1 MADGGMS
8 LKGLRA
14 KLVAA
19 AQAQADERRSQS
31 VTSPVSSDSTPI
43 LAKAPTKPV
52 IDGSILKTVERQ
64 RLAKERREERDKE
77 VAAREFQLLEKEKKA
92 RLQYEKQVEER
103 QKKLDEQ
110 KQKEQQKRVAVEEKR
125 KQKQEEEKVHYEAVM
140 RRTLE
145 RSQRLEQRQKRWSWG
160 GALATEKE
168 NSDGVP
174 EHSLTPSLNLS
185 DCPPPS
191 SDSQAST
198 EDGSAID
205 KRSPSTANVMK
216 QVQPGMSKR
225 LSSSSTALLNSPD
238 KSTVDKKRSSSL
250 NRLAGNPRPSQ
261 SDKKEEVQARRSQ
274 NSPLESNII
283 SRLLTP
289 TQSSLAR
296 SKSAATLSEAG
307 QSSAASARP
316 INPPV
321 NPPNKP
327 LRSRSTDRQ
336 TPTPEAKDTTIEAIQ
351 KQIKEKRPSSPA
363 STSRRRS
370 PSPNLSKKLSW
381 PASTPKSSSPAAGAK
396 RPPSPPS
403 TGAKRS
409 TSPSTVKSSPKN
421 RAASPSSFRQHP
433 PSPPSVQ
440 KPLPIHRVPA
450 ASTAAKKKT
459 EKEGKPKA
467 KAEGA
472 GSEHSIGHV
481 SEKEPSAPSNKT
493 KDPEQKPGTTSA
505 EEAAKILAVNRRLAR
520 EQKEREEQERLQLEE
535 AKRYREEQLKRE
547 AAEMSARSREEV
559 CMQEEERK
567 LADEEN
573 EKKAEEERIYR
584 EQEERERFADLQ
596 LQREEA
602 ETKASEETE
611 RQKVERDRIT
621 QQLQQERLARRKRIA
636 EIMTRTRTPDQ
647 GESKKTDSGTAEES
661 SEDERRNDD
670 ADDVDSTDEIDELQ
684 DNVQDCAEWSDE
696 AAVGEETE
704 LNGVDKTNDTR
715 GCLNKEQTVDVSPM
729 PKEGDV
735 SKRLHVNEVG
745 EGVGH
750 PNGKASTWILQDYI
764 DLDVCSKVTKL
775 AVTPCNADDCNQNLI
790 DTTGIPDSHIIA
802 LEENGGVTSFT
813 KPIEETSGL

>member
-168 NSDGVP
+168 NSD
-174 EHSLTPSLNLS
+174 
-185 DCPPPS
+185 
-191 SDSQAST
+191 
-198 EDGSAID
+198 AID

-238 KSTVDKKRSSSL
+238 KT
-250 NRLAGNPRPSQ
+250 
-261 SDKKEEVQARRSQ
+261 
-274 NSPLESNII
+274 
-283 SRLLTP
+283 
-289 TQSSLAR
+289 
-296 SKSAATLSEAG
+296 
-307 QSSAASARP
+307 SARP

>member
-238 KSTVDKKRSSSL
+238 KKSHLCPRS
-250 NRLAGNPRPSQ
+250 
-261 SDKKEEVQARRSQ
+261 
-274 NSPLESNII
+274 
-283 SRLLTP
+283 
-289 TQSSLAR
+289 
-296 SKSAATLSEAG
+296 
-307 QSSAASARP
+307 ASARP

>member
-168 NSDGVP
+168 NSD
-174 EHSLTPSLNLS
+174 
-185 DCPPPS
+185 
-191 SDSQAST
+191 
-198 EDGSAID
+198 AID

-238 KSTVDKKRSSSL
+238 KKSHLCPRS
-250 NRLAGNPRPSQ
+250 
-261 SDKKEEVQARRSQ
+261 
-274 NSPLESNII
+274 
-283 SRLLTP
+283 
-289 TQSSLAR
+289 
-296 SKSAATLSEAG
+296 
-307 QSSAASARP
+307 ASARP

>member
-261 SDKKEEVQARRSQ
+261 SDKKEEVQ
-274 NSPLESNII
+274 
-283 SRLLTP
+283 
-289 TQSSLAR
+289 
-296 SKSAATLSEAG
+296 
-307 QSSAASARP
+307 ASARP

>member
-1 MADGGMS
+1 MEQRKLGDRTDDCLRK
-8 LKGLRA
+8 LKSYWIVRGWEDA
-14 KLVAA
+14 C
-19 AQAQADERRSQS
+19 
-31 VTSPVSSDSTPI
+31 SSD
-43 LAKAPTKPV
+43 
-52 IDGSILKTVERQ
+52 
-64 RLAKERREERDKE
+64 
-77 VAAREFQLLEKEKKA
+77 
-92 RLQYEKQVEER
+92 
-103 QKKLDEQ
+103 QKKSEEDGRTKTE
-110 KQKEQQKRVAVEEKR
+110 EQQKRVAVEEKR
-125 KQKQEEEKVHYEAVM
+125 NRKQEEEKVHYEAVM

-160 GALATEKE
+160 GALATENE
-168 NSDGVP
+168 NSNGVP
-174 EHSLTPSLNLS
+174 EHSLTPPLNLS
-185 DCPPPS
+185 DCPPPP
-191 SDSQAST
+191 SDQQAST

-205 KRSPSTANVMK
+205 KHSPSIANVMK
-216 QVQPGMSKR
+216 SGMSKR
-225 LSSSSTALLNSPD
+225 LSSSSTALFNSPD
-238 KSTVDKKRSSSL
+238 KSTVDTKRSSSL

-261 SDKKEEVQARRSQ
+261 SDKMEELQARRSL
-274 NSPLESNII
+274 NSPLESNVI

-307 QSSAASARP
+307 QSSAESHLCPRSASARP

-336 TPTPEAKDTTIEAIQ
+336 TPTPEAKDTTIAAIQ

-381 PASTPKSSSPAAGAK
+381 PASTGTPKSSSPATGAK

-421 RAASPSSFRQHP
+421 GAASPSSFRQHP
-433 PSPPSVQ
+433 PSPPSIQ
-440 KPLPIHRVPA
+440 KPLPINRVPA
-450 ASTAAKKKT
+450 ASTAAKKKI

-467 KAEGA
+467 KAEGV
-472 GSEHSIGHV
+472 GSEHRI
-481 SEKEPSAPSNKT
+481 EPLAPSSKT

-505 EEAAKILAVNRRLAR
+505 EKAAKILAVNRRLAR
-520 EQKEREEQERLQLEE
+520 EQKEREEQEKLQLEE
-535 AKRYREEQLKRE
+535 AKRCREEQLKRE
-547 AAEMSARSREEV
+547 AAEMRAHRREEAQR
-559 CMQEEERK
+559 QEEKGK
-567 LADEEN
+567 LADES
-573 EKKAEEERIYR
+573 EKEAEEERICR
-584 EQEERERFADLQ
+584 EQEERERSAEMQ

-602 ETKASEETE
+602 EAKASEETE
-611 RQKVERDRIT
+611 RQRVERDRIT

-647 GESKKTDSGTAEES
+647 GESKKADSGAAEES
-661 SEDERRNDD
+661 SEDEPRNYD

-684 DNVQDCAEWSDE
+684 ENVQECAEWSDE

-704 LNGVDKTNDTR
+704 LNGVDKTNDMR
-715 GCLNKEQTVDVSPM
+715 DCLNKEHTVDMSPVL
-729 PKEGDV
+729 KEDCDV
-735 SKRLHVNEVG
+735 SERLHVNEVG
-745 EGVGH
+745 ESVGH

-775 AVTPCNADDCNQNLI
+775 AVTPCNADDYNQTLI
-790 DTTGIPDSHIIA
+790 DTAGIPDSHIIA
-802 LEENGGVTSFT
+802 LEENGGVTSLT